1 MRPTTAA
8 AATGVWKYV
17 SMESKP
23 LTSMN
28 PSSQHIARRLL
39 VALIAVV
46 ALWGAGT
53 AGAQEAIVPAAG
65 ELNGAR
71 HHISFTIGQT
81 ADATVIDTALTV
93 SRRTATVSEGVQQTY
108 LSSEQ
113 LDIPSVTAL
122 SVHIDVYPNPTIAE
136 LNIRICE
143 ASAPLNYTLFDN
155 SGRTMATGRIEEHA
169 TLDMSRMAAGAYL
182 LQVSSADEGQQ
193 NTYRII
199 KGH

>member
-1 MRPTTAA
+1 M
-8 AATGVWKYV
+8 
-17 SMESKP
+17 
-23 LTSMN
+23 
-28 PSSQHIARRLL
+28 
-39 VALIAVV
+39 ALIAVV

-136 LNIRICE
+136 LNIRIRE